1 MNNKFTEYRIKYLQ
15 FIYKN
20 YKLEKDNNNLKITF
34 NFEIPGLREFNPTT
48 TIPLNN
54 IEIDINDKFLNYLA
68 FNLGLIEVISY
79 YKSTC
84 SPSIIIEAGYIN
96 NDQINW
102 LKKLYYYGL
111 GEFMYVNNIQI
122 DEKDLMNIICTHNY
136 EEIPIPNYN
145 GKGNLIPIGGG
156 KDSNVSLEILK
167 DYKNDNLCFIINPK
181 EVTLACAQA
190 AGYPQDKII
199 GIKRTIDKN
208 LIELNNEG
216 FLNGHTPFS
225 AIVAFSSYITA
236 YIYNKK
242 YITLSNESSANEAT
256 VIGTKINHQYSKTFE
271 FENDFNN
278 YTNKFF
284 KIDIKYFSL
293 LRPLTEYQI
302 GMLFSNYK
310 KYHPIFKSCN
320 VGSKSTPWN
329 WCCNCPKCLFV
340 FTILSPYL
348 YKENLVDIFG
358 EDMFEN
364 KDLVKIFDELLG
376 YSETKPFECVG
387 TYEEVR
393 YAVSKLIN
401 KLENKKLPYLLQ
413 YYKNNYPLELD
424 TDYEHLFNE
433 ENNLPEEY
441 KKLVRKE
448 LDKYAK

>member
-1 MNNKFTEYRIKYLQ
+1 MNNKFTEYRIKYPQ

-84 SPSIIIEAGYIN
+84 SPTITIEAGYIN

>member
-1 MNNKFTEYRIKYLQ
+1 MNNKFTEYRIKYPQ

>member
-1 MNNKFTEYRIKYLQ
+1 MNNKFTEYRIKYPQ

-20 YKLEKDNNNLKITF
+20 YKLEKDNNNLKMTF

-68 FNLGLIEVISY
+68 FNLGLIEVVSY

-122 DEKDLMNIICTHNY
+122 DEKDLMNIICTHSY

-167 DYKNDNLCFIINPK
+167 NYKNDNLCFIINPK

-208 LIELNNEG
+208 LIELNDEG

-310 KYHPIFKSCN
+310 KYHSIFKSCN
-320 VGSKSTPWN
+320 VGSKSIPWK

-401 KLENKKLPYLLQ
+401 KLENNKLPYLLQ

>member
-1 MNNKFTEYRIKYLQ
+1 MNNKFTEYRIKYPQ

-68 FNLGLIEVISY
+68 FNLGLIEVVSY

-122 DEKDLMNIICTHNY
+122 DEKDLMNIICTHSY

-167 DYKNDNLCFIINPK
+167 NYKNDNLCFIINPK

-208 LIELNNEG
+208 LIELNDEG

-310 KYHPIFKSCN
+310 KYHSIFKSCN
-320 VGSKSTPWN
+320 VGSKSIPWK

-401 KLENKKLPYLLQ
+401 KLENNKLPYLLQ

>member
-1 MNNKFTEYRIKYLQ
+1 MNNKFTEYRIKYPQ

-68 FNLGLIEVISY
+68 FNLGLIEIISY

-364 KDLVKIFDELLG
+364 KDLIKIFDELLG

-413 YYKNNYPLELD
+413 YYKNNYPLELE